1 MKHKQSKPTAPEL
14 KSWDEVNSSLKR
26 LGELTCQK
34 RDLENKMTELVSD
47 ITAKFNTDAA
57 PLLSE
62 MEALQASISAYAT
75 DHKDE
80 FTKERTKELP
90 HGSISFRVS
99 SSVKV
104 ISKAICLKALKA
116 LGMSDF
122 ISVKEEPNK
131 DMLKTLDDIQLAKV
145 ACEKKVV
152 DNITITPKIEEI
164 TPLPTTV
171 SAPAD
176 TKEE

>member
-1 MKHKQSKPTAPEL
+1 MKQKQTKPTAPEL

-34 RDLENKMTELVSD
+34 RDLENKMTELVSE
-47 ITAKFNTDAA
+47 ITTKFNTDAA

-62 MEALQASISAYAT
+62 IEALVSSITGYAT
-75 DHKDE
+75 AHKDE

-90 HGSISFRVS
+90 HGTISFRVS
-99 SSVKV
+99 TSVKV

-116 LGMSDF
+116 LGMQDF
-122 ISVKEEPNK
+122 INVKEEPNK
-131 DMLKTLDDIQLAKV
+131 DMLKTLDDINLAKV

-152 DNITITPKIEEI
+152 DNITIVPKIEELAAM
-164 TPLPTTV
+164 P
-171 SAPAD
+171 SAPAAKGD
-176 TKEE
+176 